1 MSTTFRSGNDL
12 PSSRLLARLAA
23 VLLLAGCQE
32 RIAAPADC
40 PNLCP
45 GGYQIREDTLVA
57 LQDRDSAFAGYLN
70 AGQGS
75 SLRVSWQFP
84 VSDDRAVFKFARRTD
99 SLFINGKFRGYTID
113 SLALEVTLSYRDTLA
128 KGLKLF
134 LYRLPVTVDSTAT
147 FADIDA
153 AFTPT
158 STVDSFVV
166 DDSVV
171 TRRLRVVFIGAD
183 TTKLIIPPADSG
195 VLALGVQIRA
205 DQGTGVRIG
214 GAGAGTGAPSFI
226 SYVTAPSSDTST
238 VNRVVTPSLQFNTFL
253 SQAPLTID
261 PDLLTLGGVPS
272 ARALV
277 RFPWSAKLRDSAT
290 LVRAT
295 LQLIPAGPV
304 TGLGG
309 DSAFVLVRP
318 IIADFGGK
326 SPSVSDAT
334 FAAVVAVM
342 PGTSDTVSFEVRRAL
357 TLWQGTRPVPPA
369 LFLSLIPEAS
379 SFTRPTFGS
388 TRTPG
393 LVPRIIVTYALK
405 FPFNEP

>member
-1 MSTTFRSGNDL
+1 L
-12 PSSRLLARLAA
+12 PSPRSLARLGA

-32 RIAAPADC
+32 QLAAPADC

-45 GGYQIREDTLVA
+45 GGYHIREDTLFA
-57 LQDRDSAFAGYLN
+57 LQDLDSSSVGYVN

-75 SLRVSWQFP
+75 SLLVSWQFP
-84 VSDDRAVFKFARRTD
+84 LSEDRAVYKFARRTD
-99 SLFINGKFRGYTID
+99 SLFINGQNRAYTID
-113 SLALEVTLSYRDTLA
+113 SLALELSLGYRDTLV

-134 LYRLPVTVDSTAT
+134 LYRLPVTVDSTST

-153 AFTPT
+153 AFTPA
-158 STVDSFVV
+158 STVDSFLV

-171 TRRLRVVFIGAD
+171 TKRLRAVFSGAD
-183 TTKLIIPPADSG
+183 TTRLIIPAADSG

-205 DQGTGVRIG
+205 DQGTAVKIG
-214 GAGAGTGAPSFI
+214 GAGAGSGAPTFTT
-226 SYVTAPSSDTST
+226 YVTVPSTDTGT
-238 VNRVVTPSLQFNTFL
+238 VNRVVTPSVQFNTFV
-253 SQAPLTID
+253 SQTTPTDD
-261 PDLLTLGGVPS
+261 PNLLTLGGVPS

-277 RFPWSAKLRDSAT
+277 RFPWSVKLRDSAT

-295 LQLIPAGPV
+295 LQLIPSTAV
-304 TGLGG
+304 TGLGQ
-309 DSAFVLVRP
+309 DSAFVAARP

-326 SPSVSDAT
+326 SPAVNDASFT
-334 FAAVVAVM
+334 TIVPVM
-342 PGTSDTVSFEVRRAL
+342 PGTTDTVSVEVRRAL

-369 LFLSLIPEAS
+369 LSLSLIPEAS